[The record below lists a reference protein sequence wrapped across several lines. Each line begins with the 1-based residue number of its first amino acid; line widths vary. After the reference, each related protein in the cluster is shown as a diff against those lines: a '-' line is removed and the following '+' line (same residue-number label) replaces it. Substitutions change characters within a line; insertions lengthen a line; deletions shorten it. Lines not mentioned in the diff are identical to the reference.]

1 MKTKGKKN
9 SAKTGKAPAHL
20 VKLGERIRQVRIAK
34 GYTNYENFAFDHDIP
49 RAQFGR
55 YERGQDLR
63 FSTLVKIVTAFDM
76 TLEEF
81 FSEGF

>member
-1 MKTKGKKN
+1 MKKRTSELKNKKEL
-9 SAKTGKAPAHL
+9 TR
-20 VKLGERIRQVRIAK
+20 LGNRIRALRVER

-55 YERGQDLR
+55 YEKGEDLR
-63 FSTLVKIVTAFDM
+63 YLSLLKVTRAFGI

-81 FSEGF
+81 FSKGFES